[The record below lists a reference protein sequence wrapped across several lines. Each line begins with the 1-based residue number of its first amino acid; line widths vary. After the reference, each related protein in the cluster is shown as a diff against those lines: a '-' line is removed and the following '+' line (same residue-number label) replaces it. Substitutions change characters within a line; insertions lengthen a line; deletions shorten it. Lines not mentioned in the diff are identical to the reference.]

1 MQQIIK
7 TNELSVNLSQ
17 AISRELTSNAE
28 VSNKIKKYSLNND
41 DSGIW
46 FGQLYG
52 MGDNIS
58 YNLAKN
64 GFNVAKILPF
74 GPVENLMP
82 YLIRRAQE
90 NSSLEG
96 QSNRELVLINRE
108 LFRRN

>member
-1 MQQIIK
+1 
-7 TNELSVNLSQ
+7 
-17 AISRELTSNAE
+17 
-28 VSNKIKKYSLNND
+28 
-41 DSGIW
+41 
-46 FGQLYG
+46 

>member
-1 MQQIIK
+1 
-7 TNELSVNLSQ
+7 
-17 AISRELTSNAE
+17 
-28 VSNKIKKYSLNND
+28 
-41 DSGIW
+41 
-46 FGQLYG
+46 

-74 GPVENLMP
+74 GPVENLIP

>member
-1 MQQIIK
+1 MVSLFGLQDKIIAK
-7 TNELSVNLSQ
+7 
-17 AISRELTSNAE
+17 
-28 VSNKIKKYSLNND
+28 
-41 DSGIW
+41 
-46 FGQLYG
+46 
-52 MGDNIS
+52 
-58 YNLAKN
+58 KN